1 MRLQIIKM
9 NQRLALK
16 NQKLEKILNPKT
28 TTTTTSKVK
37 PFHAEFLKKDI
48 FNLGKETGHNIKTLI
63 ETLSAKN
70 SRPGSMST
78 VSGNRTAKPAH

>member
-16 NQKLEKILNPKT
+16 NQKLEKILNPK
-28 TTTTTSKVK
+28 TTTSKVK